1 MLADLYKELSVEGF
15 ERVERDDRLLDVF
28 TGHDREKGIE
38 LWDKWED
45 DTVEI
50 IRLHI
55 PKERKGITRFT
66 VSRKEVEEALLTFK
80 KIELDNNGA
89 IAI

>member
-1 MLADLYKELSVEGF
+1 MLANLYKELSDDGF

-28 TGHDREKGIE
+28 IGHNREKGIE
-38 LWDKWED
+38 LWDKWGD

-55 PKERKGITRFT
+55 PKGKKGITRHT
-66 VSRKEVEEALLTFK
+66 VSRKKIEHALLTFK
-80 KIELDNNGA
+80 KIELPL
-89 IAI
+89 

>member
-1 MLADLYKELSVEGF
+1 MLEDLYKELGEEGF

-28 TGHDREKGIE
+28 FGHDREKGIE
-38 LWDKWED
+38 LWDKWGD

-55 PKERKGITRFT
+55 PKERKGMQKY
-66 VSRKEVEEALLTFK
+66 VLSRESIEKALL
-80 KIELDNNGA
+80 EYQQLDLE
-89 IAI
+89 